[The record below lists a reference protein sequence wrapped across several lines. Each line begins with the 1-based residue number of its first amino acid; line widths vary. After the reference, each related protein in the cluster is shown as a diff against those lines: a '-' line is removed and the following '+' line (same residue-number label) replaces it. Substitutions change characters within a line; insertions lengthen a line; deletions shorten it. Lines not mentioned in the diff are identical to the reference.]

1 MRPQDARRAASS
13 TVRDVGCEAPAAEG
27 KRRPRLAVLTV
38 HGIGEQVQFETLEQ
52 VATGLCAADGQSP
65 PEVIVTNVAFD
76 RRHTAQR
83 LDVVLHDGDGREID
97 VHLYEAYWAPLTEG
111 VVKLHDVFRFLV
123 RGSWRSL
130 FAARRPFFRWIFE
143 QMVDFGKQ
151 RRAFWGLLAATLL
164 LLNLALLN
172 AAIPAMAGWLFLST
186 KLPFG
191 LPELFLNAVT
201 FCFDLLLAA
210 LGLALGLLYV
220 AWLMKRDHP
229 EARAARR
236 PVEVLGLIALVLGGL
251 SLILLPEE
259 LVLLWFL
266 HPLPRALLDS
276 DWFAL
281 LTTRTAIAITWA
293 ALLVI
298 TFRIRYFFV
307 EYVGDVTAYINPQ
320 ALDRFTELR
329 RKVRDSVCE
338 TTRLILGYKAPGDR
352 EWHYDAIAVVG
363 HSLGSVIAY
372 DVVNQ
377 LLMDDALE
385 VARLD
390 SLARVRTLLTFGSPL
405 DKTAFVFGL
414 HGKDTRDLREKLA
427 ARVQP
432 LIEDYGNRTNLAWI
446 NVYSPFDV
454 ISGRLTFY
462 DLEEQPLFPIRNER
476 DPDATIPLAAHL
488 EYWADRLIWKRL
500 HEELVRNAS
509 QPPEDPARTRSSG
522 ARLG

>member
-1 MRPQDARRAASS
+1 MRTEDARRATRPAL
-13 TVRDVGCEAPAAEG
+13 RNVGCEARASEG

-65 PEVIVTNVAFD
+65 PDVTATNVAFD
-76 RRHTAQR
+76 RHHTAQR
-83 LDVVLHDGDGREID
+83 LDVVLHGGDEREID
-97 VHLYEAYWAPLTEG
+97 VHLYEAYWAPITEG
-111 VVKLHDVFRFLV
+111 AVKLHDVFRFLV

-130 FAARRPFFRWIFE
+130 FAAWRPFPRWIFD

-151 RRAFWGLLAATLL
+151 RRSFWGLLAATLL

-172 AAIPAMAGWLFLST
+172 VAIPAMAGWLFTST

-191 LPELFLNAVT
+191 LPDLFLNAVT
-201 FCFDLLLAA
+201 FCFDLLLVA
-210 LGLALGLLYV
+210 LGLALGILYA
-220 AWLMKRDHP
+220 AWLMKRDYP
-229 EARAARR
+229 KARAARR
-236 PVEVLGLIALVLGGL
+236 VLEVLGLIALILGGA

-266 HPLPRALLDS
+266 HPLPQALLDS

-338 TTRLILGYKAPGDR
+338 TTRLILGYKAPG
-352 EWHYDAIAVVG
+352 EETWHYDAIAVVG

-377 LLMDDALE
+377 LFMDDALE
-385 VARLD
+385 VAKLD

-405 DKTAFVFGL
+405 DKTAFVFGM

-432 LIEDYGNRTNLAWI
+432 LIESYANRARLAWI
-446 NVYSPFDV
+446 NVYSPFDI
-454 ISGRLTFY
+454 ISGRIRFY
-462 DLEEQPLFPIRNER
+462 DLLKEPAFPVRNER
-476 DPDATIPLAAHL
+476 DPDATIPLAAHV
-488 EYWADRLIWKRL
+488 EYWANPLIWKRL
-500 HEELVRNAS
+500 HEQLVK
-509 QPPEDPARTRSSG
+509 
-522 ARLG
+522 